1 MMAEIQMKQ
10 FKWLVLVLLVVVLAW
25 RIVAVNVAQYLALKR
40 DVAALQWKADI
51 PSAMRLQADAM
62 LNNNVQAARD
72 LALFAAW
79 LNPADGHTFAMLAL
93 LLEQQGQ
100 LQQAKAAAEM
110 AHLVMPRN
118 ADVQLKL
125 GAFWAMRG
133 EPIEAVK
140 HWSKAL
146 EARPKLAESLFPAL
160 LGVAEIPQLRQSFA
174 AVFKQQTPRW
184 WGSFFNYALQ
194 NALHE
199 NTLMAIYQIQSEQYA
214 HEVRQAYL
222 DHLLEKALYT
232 DAYFIWLNGLETGEL
247 NALGNVYNGGFEY
260 AIKDEGFG
268 WRMVKDPAYKVAA
281 ESTYGHSGKLALHVA
296 LQEEPRLSRVL
307 YQYLI
312 LDAGQY
318 ELRGRL
324 RPESLSA
331 GKGLQWQ
338 LICVNGRNQLP
349 VSSSG
354 YFTGSDNW
362 QRFTMP
368 AAVPD
373 GNCPIQILALV
384 IDKGLEFDQATYG
397 GAIWFD
403 DLEMVKLN
411 S

>member
-1 MMAEIQMKQ
+1 MKQ
-10 FKWLVLVLLVVVLAW
+10 LKSLLLVLLVMVIAW
-25 RIVAVNVAQYLALKR
+25 RIVVVNVAQYLAIKR

-62 LNNNVQAARD
+62 LNSNAQAARE
-72 LALFAAW
+72 LTLLSAW

-93 LLEQQGQ
+93 MLEHQGH
-100 LQQAKAAAEM
+100 LEQAKAAAEM

-140 HWSKAL
+140 HWSMAL

-160 LGVAEIPQLRQSFA
+160 LGVAEIPQLREGFSG
-174 AVFKQQTPRW
+174 VFKAHTPRW
-184 WGSFFNYALQ
+184 WANFFNYALR
-194 NALHE
+194 NAVHE
-199 NTLMAIYQIQSEQYA
+199 NTLMAIYQIQTEQYA
-214 HEVRQAYL
+214 HDVRQAYL

-232 DAYFIWLNGLETGEL
+232 DAYFIWLNGLDTAEL

-260 AIKDEGFG
+260 PIKDEGFG
-268 WRMVKDPAYKVAA
+268 WRMVQDQAYKVAA
-281 ESTYGHSGKLALHVA
+281 ESTYGHSGRLALHVA
-296 LQEEPRLSRVL
+296 LQDEPRSHRVI
-307 YQYLI
+307 YQYLM

-318 ELRGRL
+318 ELRGRV

-338 LICVNGRNQLP
+338 LICVSGRNQVP

-354 YFTGSDNW
+354 YFTGTDNW

-368 AAVPD
+368 AEVPAE
-373 GNCPIQILALV
+373 GCPVQILALAV
-384 IDKGLEFDQATYG
+384 EKGLEFDQTGYA
-397 GAIWFD
+397 GAIWLD